1 MAFSIGVEFD
11 HAIDWSKRL
20 DQEIP
25 FLRAWLK
32 SWNARLVVDMA
43 CGSGRHCVALAA
55 QGFRMTGVDSD
66 LLMLAAASRHAL
78 VQGLSVDPEAA
89 AGSAVFLS
97 GDLRRTP
104 TLERQDAVLCL
115 GNSLCLLADR
125 DEVLQALRSFHALLP
140 TKGGIILHLL
150 NYTRFQDPAHAFF
163 PLKTDLEN
171 GRPRRHYLKMIE
183 HKGGEAIVHLVLIEE
198 EAGQWS
204 RRVKSDRL
212 LILEATDLQE
222 LVLRAGFGEVQI
234 YGSLKGEL
242 FHQESH
248 DVVLCARARC

>member
-11 HAIDWSKRL
+11 HAIDWGKRL

-43 CGSGRHCVALAA
+43 CGSGRHCAALAA
-55 QGFRMTGVDSD
+55 QGFRMTGMDSD
-66 LLMLAAASRHAL
+66 PQMLAAAARIASA
-78 VQGLSVDPEAA
+78 QGLPVFPEAGS
-89 AGSAVFLS
+89 GSAAFLV
-97 GDLRRTP
+97 GDLRQTP
-104 TLERQDAVLCL
+104 DLDRQDAVLCL
-115 GNSLCLLADR
+115 GNSLSLLADK
-125 DEVLQALRSFHALLP
+125 DEVFQALLSFHALLP
-140 TKGGIILHLL
+140 VRGGIILHLL
-150 NYTRFQDPAHAFF
+150 NYARFRDPSHAFF

-171 GRPRRHYLKMIE
+171 GRARRHYLKMIE
-183 HKGGEAIVHLVLIEE
+183 HRGGEAIVHLVLIEE
-198 EAGQWS
+198 EAGRWS

-212 LILEATDLQE
+212 LVLEAADLQD

-242 FHQESH
+242 FHQASH